1 MKNEPSTP
9 GEESGKSS
17 ATDPQKN
24 RVLPHAQADFE
35 LEFYQSILK
44 IHPDYVDVLR
54 VLGNLLTLKG
64 KYAEG
69 LAIDKRLVRLRPSDA
84 LAHYNLACSYAL
96 LKRVDMS
103 LKTLRTAMELGYSDF
118 RYMKEDNDL
127 ESIRHDPRFRQMIR
141 EFESK

>member
-1 MKNEPSTP
+1 MGSSSLDPN
-9 GEESGKSS
+9 EESQKSS
-17 ATDPQKN
+17 TSGSM
-24 RVLPHAQADFE
+24 HAVAPAQNQADFE
-35 LEFYQSILK
+35 LEFYQAILK

-84 LAHYNLACSYAL
+84 LAHYNLACSYSL

-103 LKTLRTAMELGYSDF
+103 LKTLRQAIELGYSDF

-127 ESIRHDPRFRQMIR
+127 EAIRHDPRFRQLIR
-141 EFESK
+141 EYEKR

>member
-1 MKNEPSTP
+1 MGNQPSNP

-17 ATDPQKN
+17 ATDPQKI
-24 RVLPHAQADFE
+24 RVLPHAQA
-35 LEFYQSILK
+35 ILT

-141 EFESK
+141 EFENK

>member
-1 MKNEPSTP
+1 MGNQPSNP
-9 GEESGKSS
+9 GDESGKSS
-17 ATDPQKN
+17 ATDPQKI

-35 LEFYQSILK
+35 LEFYQAILK

-141 EFESK
+141 EFENK